1 MALRL
6 PLSIQN
12 LQEEYLWNYLK
23 NNPREFNF
31 LLRKRQKRMCGR
43 GVMHNYINN
52 LIAQNNITAETIK
65 NEALFLQETLENLRI
80 NGTIT
85 NDAYL
90 DAGSIEGGLSV
101 IANMIELGI
110 PSTEVQE
117 LLGQLLTRAGRIDE
131 AHPSLG
137 KAVAASRQ

>member
-1 MALRL
+1 
-6 PLSIQN
+6 
-12 LQEEYLWNYLK
+12 
-23 NNPREFNF
+23 
-31 LLRKRQKRMCGR
+31 
-43 GVMHNYINN
+43 MHNYINN
-52 LIAQNNITAETIK
+52 LIGQENLTSETIK

-80 NGTIT
+80 NGAIS

-117 LLGQLLTRAGRIDE
+117 LLRQLLARAGRIDE
-131 AHPSLG
+131 AHPTLG
-137 KAVAASRQ
+137 PAVAASRQ